1 MIKLTIDGRQ
11 LDVDEQK
18 TLLEVCL
25 EHGIDIPN
33 LCFLKEMENPPASCR
48 LCFVQVEG
56 ESKPV
61 SSCRVKPSEGMVVH
75 TTSPEVRRLQR
86 SALRILLSA
95 HRVDCKNCPANKRCE
110 LQRVAKFLGVP
121 LKSKHLESIEQE
133 RPQADDGHP
142 LLRYDAN
149 RCVLCGRC
157 IFVCRRQCGHPL
169 ITFARR
175 GFDTVVDFLGD
186 KDPARLPCSNCLA
199 CVEVCPVAAL
209 VLKDS

>member
-75 TTSPEVRRLQR
+75 TTKP
-86 SALRILLSA
+86 
-95 HRVDCKNCPANKRCE
+95 
-110 LQRVAKFLGVP
+110 
-121 LKSKHLESIEQE
+121 
-133 RPQADDGHP
+133 
-142 LLRYDAN
+142 
-149 RCVLCGRC
+149 
-157 IFVCRRQCGHPL
+157 
-169 ITFARR
+169 R
-175 GFDTVVDFLGD
+175 GE
-186 KDPARLPCSNCLA
+186 K
-199 CVEVCPVAAL
+199 VAAL
-209 VLKDS
+209 RSTAPALRAPCGLQELSCQQAL